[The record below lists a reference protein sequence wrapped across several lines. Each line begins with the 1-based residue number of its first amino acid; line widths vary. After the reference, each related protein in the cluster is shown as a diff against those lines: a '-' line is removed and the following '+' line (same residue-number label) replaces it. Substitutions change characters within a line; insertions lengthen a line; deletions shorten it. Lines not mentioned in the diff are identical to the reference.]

1 MRYIL
6 CGAAAVALAASGAMA
21 QPGNG
26 KGNGNGNGGGGQ
38 SAASMNKGNGNANR
52 GNRGN
57 GNAAKQRG
65 PDRQVQRD
73 RGPQRSANRGGGNG
87 NSNDARNAIRADR
100 GNGNG
105 NAGRVNRG
113 NGNGNDFTRRV
124 DRDIRSVTRVDY
136 RDGRDFRRIDRS
148 RSYIEGCP
156 PGLAKKRNGCMP
168 PGQAKKYYD
177 RGLFGQSYRPSLFGL
192 NNYRDGR
199 YAYNDGYLLRLGS
212 GGGISGYIPLLGGAL
227 GIGNPWPS
235 SYDYYNV
242 PDYYV
247 DYYDLGR
254 QGQYRYADNVIY
266 RYDAED
272 AAIMSVAALLTGDE
286 FQVGQLMPRGY
297 DVYNVPY
304 AYRDRYYDT
313 PDSMYRYSDGY
324 IYRMDPETRLVAAAI
339 ELLI

>member
-6 CGAAAVALAASGAMA
+6 SGAAAVALAASGAMA

-26 KGNGNGNGGGGQ
+26 NGNGGGGKA
-38 SAASMNKGNGNANR
+38 AASMNKGNSDANP

-57 GNAAKQRG
+57 GDAAKQRG
-65 PDRQVQRD
+65 SDRQVQRD
-73 RGPQRSANRGGGNG
+73 RGPQRSANNGNG
-87 NSNDARNAIRADR
+87 NGNGNGNAIRADR
-100 GNGNG
+100 SSGNGH
-105 NAGRVNRG
+105 AARVNRD
-113 NGNGNDFTRRV
+113 NGNGNDFIRRG
-124 DRDIRSVTRVDY
+124 DRDVRSVTRVDY
-136 RDGRDFRRIDRS
+136 RDGRDFQRIDRS

-168 PGQAKKYYD
+168 PGPAKKYYD

-192 NNYRDGR
+192 SNYRDGR

-227 GIGNPWPS
+227 GIGNQWPN

-247 DYYDLGR
+247 DYYDLGS

-272 AAIMSVAALLTGDE
+272 AAITSVAALLTGDD
-286 FQVGQLMPRGY
+286 FQVGQPMPRGY

-304 AYRDRYYDT
+304 TYRDRYYDT
-313 PDSMYRYSDGY
+313 PDNMYRYSDGY
-324 IYRMDPETRLVAAAI
+324 VYRVDPETRLVAAAI